1 MRSGFETSIHPVEK
15 TTRQLFI
22 DPTFSNWVL
31 LSSLSKFCVSD
42 EVVYLSLREKSLM
55 YQSSDSVTTFGLL
68 HVVVKQ
74 IVLLQ
79 AFDINY
85 PVSVKSLRVPC
96 TSLLETFS
104 LAKI

>member
-55 YQSSDSVTTFGLL
+55 YRSSDSVTTFGLPD
-68 HVVVKQ
+68 
-74 IVLLQ
+74 Q

-85 PVSVKSLRVPC
+85 PVSVKSFRVPC